1 MALFVAGRACSLSM
15 KNHEDYMSILLGHCE
30 AQSAEAIHEVP
41 VAALV
46 VMNDEII
53 GLAVNERESRNSILA
68 HAELL
73 ALERAA
79 AKHGDW
85 NLSGATIYV
94 TLEPCAMCAGAIIQ
108 SHIAKVVFGAY
119 DAKSGAFGS
128 RYQLATS
135 KLEISGG
142 VLDQECLKLL
152 KDFFAQR
159 R

>member
-1 MALFVAGRACSLSM
+1 MR
-15 KNHEDYMSILLGHCE
+15 ILIE
-30 AQSAEAIHEVP
+30 SAAKSNAAEVP
-41 VAALV
+41 VAAMV
-46 VMNDEII
+46 VKDGEIL
-53 GLAVNERESRNSILA
+53 GQALNERESRNSILA

-85 NLSGATIYV
+85 NLSGATIYI

-108 SHIAKVVFGAY
+108 SHVGQVVFGAY

-135 KLEISGG
+135 KLEIIGG
-142 VLDQECLKLL
+142 VLEQECLKLL
-152 KDFFAQR
+152 QDFFAKLR
-159 R
+159 